1 MTFVH
6 PFRVGSAGAPGFQ
19 RCSKLSLRPDG
30 CVLSQAQQIIQ
41 GAQHIRVSW
50 GTPGDTQQA
59 APRCHQPG
67 AEAAAALLQNNGQSR
82 ISLSER

>member
-6 PFRVGSAGAPGFQ
+6 PFRAGSAGAPGFQ
-19 RCSKLSLRPDG
+19 RCSKLSHSPDG

-41 GAQHIRVSW
+41 GAQHIRVSR
-50 GTPGDTQQA
+50 GTPGDIQQA

-67 AEAAAALLQNNGQSR
+67 AEAAVALLQNNGLSC